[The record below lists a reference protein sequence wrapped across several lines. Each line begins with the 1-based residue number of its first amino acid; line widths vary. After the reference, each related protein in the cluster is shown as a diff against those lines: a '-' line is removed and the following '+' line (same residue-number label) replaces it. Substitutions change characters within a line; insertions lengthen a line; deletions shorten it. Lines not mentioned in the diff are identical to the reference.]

1 MLLFVADSN
10 CYVPLD
16 IKWTYN
22 KFQMVLHGIL
32 GMLLPYSLVAI
43 FNALIV
49 LQMIKYRS
57 LRADLSANADNKA
70 EENNQR

>member
-1 MLLFVADSN
+1 
-10 CYVPLD
+10 
-16 IKWTYN
+16 
-22 KFQMVLHGIL
+22 MVLHGIL